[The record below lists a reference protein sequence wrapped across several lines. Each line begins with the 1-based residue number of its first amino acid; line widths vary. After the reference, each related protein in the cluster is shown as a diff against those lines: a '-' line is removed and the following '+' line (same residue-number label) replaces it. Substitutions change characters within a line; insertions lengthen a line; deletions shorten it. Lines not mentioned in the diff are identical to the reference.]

1 MQQCG
6 PVPEY
11 GRGTGGW
18 RAELAQAGNQR
29 ARHGVQAPG
38 SFYSWLLGRARL
50 VDPALLVS
58 ELPAVG
64 AD

>member
-1 MQQCG
+1 MQKCG
-6 PVPEY
+6 PVPDY
-11 GRGTGGW
+11 GGGTGGW
-18 RAELAQAGNQR
+18 RSELAQAGNQR

-38 SFYSWLLGRARL
+38 SFYSWLLGRARM
-50 VDPALLVS
+50 VNPALMVC